1 MSEQHHL
8 IDAGIKRLRLLNQH
22 SKALMRGYAGLTLHD
37 EDFGPRGVEQLL
49 AARVLW
55 RSDTDGSLR
64 ISHRLSEFMA
74 EMLQDE
80 QRRHINTDMAELL
93 DNLRRLANRYL
104 EAQNRGDYVELEHVR
119 VLLTAAVDDF
129 NSRFADATDTLWQR
143 LNSDFGFVQGLAEK
157 IRENERAQQQVKRL
171 LDGLE
176 MIDFNEWIELAG
188 SHGFLRRLLVSQWQQ
203 QMSEHHSSL
212 RLVQER
218 LVALITRF
226 REQQASVQLVRG
238 MVKYLR
244 TKVDHQWQP
253 YAKRS
258 QVPALLNVAA
268 PLPLPSHPEIQRL
281 EHQQRVAELVAA
293 LPRASQQV
301 AIPEAAVAVEQ
312 REVEDIAL
320 IHSQVKQAAEAFYLT
335 ALEQPGQALSAMEYW
350 QQQEHPW
357 QADIWLFQVYSEH
370 QSLPLQER
378 KHFYL
383 TPEEKPASPTNQL
396 WLVRDYTLTV
406 NL

>member
-49 AARVLW
+49 GARVLW

-218 LVALITRF
+218 LW
-226 REQQASVQLVRG
+226 
-238 MVKYLR
+238 
-244 TKVDHQWQP
+244 H
-253 YAKRS
+253 
-258 QVPALLNVAA
+258 
-268 PLPLPSHPEIQRL
+268 
-281 EHQQRVAELVAA
+281 
-293 LPRASQQV
+293 
-301 AIPEAAVAVEQ
+301 
-312 REVEDIAL
+312 
-320 IHSQVKQAAEAFYLT
+320 
-335 ALEQPGQALSAMEYW
+335 
-350 QQQEHPW
+350 
-357 QADIWLFQVYSEH
+357 
-370 QSLPLQER
+370 
-378 KHFYL
+378 
-383 TPEEKPASPTNQL
+383 
-396 WLVRDYTLTV
+396 
-406 NL
+406 